1 MGLQALFIQALQVK
15 PQIGFLI
22 LADLSKSNEAFLY
35 HRVIVSVIMGVAFAI
50 AAVLILMVFEQ
61 TR

>member
-1 MGLQALFIQALQVK
+1 MGLQALFIQTLQVK
-15 PQIGFLI
+15 PQICFLV
-22 LADLSKSNEAFLY
+22 LADLSKSNEAFLD